1 MSASHPVD
9 VLYYDITPTDLNTI
23 ENLLAR
29 TSAEYSHPEAPE
41 FLLDAPRLA
50 AGLPGELTRFLR
62 TFRLTESSAAVV
74 VRGLPVDDAG
84 IGPTP
89 LHWSKQADPASTRR
103 EEFFFA
109 LVASVL
115 GEPFGWSTLQ
125 DGRLVHN
132 VIPIPGEESQQ
143 SGHGSTDLLEWH
155 TEDGFHPNRCDYL
168 GLIGLRNHGEVP
180 TTYASIATLD
190 LPEDYLQV
198 LSEPRFLIRPDNEHL
213 RNARADGAGS
223 PSTVQRIGTTPVP
236 TAVLFGGVD
245 RPYLRIDPYFMS
257 SVPGDG
263 HAADALELVIKQLE
277 ANLGDIVVHAGEIL
291 FVDNFRAV
299 HGRRPFQATYDGTDR
314 WLKKLVLSR
323 DLRNSRALRASADSR
338 VLH

>member
-1 MSASHPVD
+1 MSAPHPVD
-9 VLYYDITPTDLNTI
+9 VLYYDITPTDLTTI

-29 TSAEYSHPEAPE
+29 VNADYGCPEAPE
-41 FLLDAPRLA
+41 FLLDAPQLA
-50 AGLPGELTRFLR
+50 AGLPTDLTRFLG

-74 VRGLPVDDAG
+74 VRGLPVNDAG

-89 LHWSKQADPASTRR
+89 PHWSKQADPASTRR

-115 GEPFGWSTLQ
+115 GEPFGWSSLQ

-132 VIPIPGEESQQ
+132 VIPIPGEECQQ

-168 GLIGLRNHGEVP
+168 GLIGLRNHGKVP
-180 TTYASIATLD
+180 TTFASIATLD

-198 LSEPRFLIRPDNEHL
+198 LSEPRFLIRPDTEHL
-213 RNARADGAGS
+213 RNARRNSADL
-223 PSTVQRIGTTPVP
+223 PSTVQQIGTAPVP

-263 HAADALELVIKQLE
+263 HAADALELVVKQLE
-277 ANLGDIVVHAGEIL
+277 ANLEDVVVHAGEVL

-299 HGRRPFQATYDGTDR
+299 HGRRPFQAAYDGTDR

-323 DLRNSRALRASADSR
+323 DLRSSRALRTSAGSR
-338 VLH
+338 VLY